1 MGSEKV
7 IVLDTHAWIW
17 AAVES
22 RKLSA
27 KARKIIAAEEEILVS
42 AISCWEVAMLVEKR
56 RIQFRQDVLQWIREA
71 LELPKLALAPLLPQ
85 IAVGATRLGRTFHED
100 PADRIIVATALHH
113 GARLVTADKLIRGFE
128 GVETIW

>member
-1 MGSEKV
+1 M

-17 AAVES
+17 SAVES

-27 KARKIIAAEEEILVS
+27 TARKAIAAEEDLLVS

-56 RIQFRQDVLQWIREA
+56 RLQFRQDVLGWIRDA
-71 LELPKLALAPLLPQ
+71 LALPKIALAPLLPE
-85 IAVGATRLGRTFHED
+85 IAVGATRLGRTFQED

-113 GARLVTADKLIRGFE
+113 GARLVTADKLVRGFA